1 MLIYKR
7 LLFLVFLLLVNI
19 HCWQSQTI
27 LNISTSVPTGDY
39 IARDK
44 VVGLPGSKFVATSS
58 AISHLYL
65 DKNIIAP
72 IDADGNPYSG
82 YSINSVYTIDE
93 NLPVGVVNDKYSIN
107 NGQVFYSIPIP
118 VAPGTAGFLPNI
130 GISYN
135 SAGIDGLLGVGWNI
149 SGISMINRAPLDI
162 FHQSGATAPTTSP
175 IKLDNNDM
183 LYLDGN
189 LLKGLV
195 PGSTALAPTYR
206 LENDNFTEVTRIF
219 SGGIA
224 ISYSVLTKDGMKM
237 EYGNTPDSRLMVD
250 NGAGV
255 SVPLNYYINKVTDKL
270 GNYYTYEYYNLNGEV
285 AIKEIKYTGNVAAG
299 IAPYNSLKFYYDSR
313 QDRNTKYFRGNK
325 LNTTLVLREIELFCE
340 GVSYKKFV
348 PKYDFFNARTHL
360 TSITEYGA
368 DNSHLNPTKFAY
380 DVSTVPSPGILTAH
394 IITGTELPSVADY
407 NIGDFNG
414 DGLADVLAY
423 LYSSSSGSATK
434 VYSSWQLYLNMN
446 DGSNYNNV
454 ASGAPAGGFIP
465 YSFYGPLGSGMQA
478 QGKIIGNFN
487 GDDKEDMLLLQN
499 DGINTHYYPFFSTGT
514 GFIAGPIF
522 DFPAGFKVVL
532 ADINGDKIPEA
543 ICDVHFGTTSSEVWV
558 HSFVTNTT
566 KPKTLSYPYE
576 IMSVIDYDGD
586 GSQELLVEQLG
597 DYKVLKIS
605 DSNPSNPATLLT
617 VNILDNDADI
627 NLITS
632 SEKLH
637 YGDFN
642 GDGLTD
648 QIHSGTSTGNLF
660 LRYGTQ
666 KHNSIYN
673 TFFSKPTVPLI
684 HAIPGT
690 QDIDREIV
698 IADMNNDYKSDIIL
712 FEKNTLG
719 TSMYITYGH
728 DITHKIFIGFINGIY
743 FSDLNSSLLST
754 AANGSD
760 EPELSIG
767 DFDGDGYNDVMIKTM
782 PRSDRVIIYNRPTI
796 PTRNKLTVA
805 TNGFNRTV
813 KFNYG
818 TLANGATY
826 TKGSGSSYPFVDT
839 KQPFSVVTSVLNQ
852 DANSNF
858 YTTNYTYT
866 GAKLNLHG
874 KGFLGFDKITE
885 LDDLSQTISTTE
897 FTLNTT
903 YAERLPITSKVF
915 LYSNPVNPISE
926 TYSTYSYITTEIAGN
941 PRHYAQLTT
950 NINHNNIKGTI
961 VSSEYTYDLFN
972 NILTA
977 KVDVNGG
984 LLINTTTNS
993 IEPSLFGNKY
1003 PTKIQSTTN
1012 VSQRLGKPIVT
1023 KSNRFFY
1030 NSNGLLSYQINNEG
1044 KACESQITY
1053 TYNSNTGVPLTIT
1066 ATSASNTP
1074 RASSF
1079 VYDSKHRFVTS
1090 SVNPMGY
1097 VQQSIYDN
1105 RWGQPIKTIDITN
1118 LETIYTYDGYGRNN
1132 KITTPDNNSV
1142 VSLITWYDSG
1152 IDDIMGD
1159 PFPASNILITSQRM
1173 APNTPMQK
1181 DFFTASGLHLKSIT
1195 QGFNSNYAS
1204 NLKTYNNKGQ
1214 VVISKNNYLIPCV
1227 NPALVLTSS
1236 ANYDNLNRLLNSVVT
1251 DGTTNLNTSFAY
1263 SQTGGNYK
1271 TVITS
1276 SDGKIKESI
1285 TDATD
1290 LTVQVKDNNGNALNY
1305 DYYSNGQLQETKLLG
1320 NIVNSFT
1327 YDDCGNIE
1335 TQDEP
1340 NYGFTN
1346 YHYDGFGQLV
1356 DRTNDGKTFN
1366 YSYDVLGRPMTINV
1380 PEGNYNY
1387 TYITSGA
1394 GLGNIKT
1401 MTAPSG
1407 AETKIYYDALN
1418 RAYKKDET
1426 ISGNLFT
1433 HLTEFDLFNNPIK
1446 FTYPSGLELTMEYN
1460 TIGYPKKIKNSTSG
1474 QLLWEANEIG
1484 DFGNYTKY
1492 TLGNGIQTNNTYNS
1506 FGVLQNTSAGTVF
1519 DHTYNFNVQNGNLNY
1534 LKDNVKNLTENFLY
1548 DNLDR
1553 LTQSRVT
1560 DNFTSLSLAPLN
1572 LTYDAQGNIKSKTDI
1587 GNYKYHTTKTNAVIA
1602 VQNSSSLIS
1611 SVTQDVNYT
1620 SFEKVE
1626 TIIEGD
1632 NQAIFT
1638 YGANQERVKAD
1649 YINTALGTTKTRYY
1663 VGYYE
1668 KETDGTNTRE
1678 THYVTAH
1685 SGLVGMYVKETGQP
1699 DKMYYAYTDHLGTPK
1714 TITNESGAI
1723 VFEQNFDPWGQSR
1736 NANTWN
1742 YTSIATPPNWLYRG
1756 FTGHEHLPQFSL
1768 INMNGRLYDP
1778 QNARMLNADPVLQDP
1793 TNSQNH
1799 NKYTYALN
1807 NPLKYTDPTGNSFSD
1822 WLNGNVVPTA
1832 LGGGTAGSGSV
1843 DLSINQ
1849 QLYLTPESGQLSP
1862 EQEDLYHYNEYKA
1875 MGGSLSGLSA
1885 GYENYAA
1892 AYTDRRNAIRSG
1904 DLTLTRFTHWKTW
1917 EITRQ
1922 SARELDDENI
1932 VIDQGT
1938 DEYYRRIGYASA
1950 MAIAGG
1956 DDPIKPKAQGGGGTS
1971 DQFTNKRIAEL
1982 DPRLQCDATDFIN
1995 AAKFLGVELRITQGY
2010 RSIEEQN
2017 SLYAKGRTSP
2027 GQKVTNAKGG
2037 QSYHNYRLAFDV
2049 VIMKNGKAVWE
2060 NIPSNIG
2067 NLGAVYGFEW
2077 GGNWSTF
2084 KDYPHFQ
2091 NTFGQS
2097 ISQLQKP

>member
-44 VVGLPGSKFVATSS
+44 VVGLPGSKFIATPS

-82 YSINSVYTIDE
+82 YSISSEYVIDK
-93 NLPVGVVNDKYSIN
+93 NLPVGVVNGDYSIN
-107 NGQVFYSIPIP
+107 NGQAFYNIPIP
-118 VAPGTAGFLPNI
+118 VAPGTAGFIPNL

-135 SAGIDGLLGVGWNI
+135 SASTEGLLGVGWNI
-149 SGISMINRAPLDI
+149 SGISIISRSPRDV
-162 FHQSGATAPTTSP
+162 FHNYASPPSIKSSSP
-175 IKLDNNDM
+175 INLDNFDAV
-183 LYLDGN
+183 YLDGN
-189 LLKGLV
+189 YLKNTIIGYS
-195 PGSTALAPTYR
+195 PSAPAYK
-206 LENDNFTEVTRIF
+206 LDNDNFSEVTRIF

-224 ISYSVLTKDGMKM
+224 ISYSVLTKDGLKM
-237 EYGNTPDSRLMVD
+237 EYGNTPDSRLMVK
-250 NGAGV
+250 NELGV
-255 SVPLNYYINKVTDKL
+255 DVPLNYYINKVTDKL

-285 AIKEIKYTGNVAAG
+285 AIKEVKYTGNTAAA
-299 IAPYNSLKFYYDSR
+299 ITPYNSIKFYYDER
-313 QDRNTKYFRGNK
+313 QDKNIKFIKGNK
-325 LNTTLVLREIELFCE
+325 LKSSLILREIELFCE
-340 GVSYKKFV
+340 GVSFKKIV
-348 PKYDFFNARTHL
+348 PKYDFIDARTHL

-368 DNSHLNPTKFAY
+368 DNSHLNPTKFSY
-380 DVSTVPSPGILTAH
+380 DFSNGSGSITNS
-394 IITGTELPSVADY
+394 IISSTELPTNADY
-407 NIGDFNG
+407 NVADFDG
-414 DGLADVLAY
+414 DGLSDVMAY
-423 LYSSSSGSATK
+423 LYSSIDPGNGLR
-434 VYSSWQLYLNMN
+434 VYTGWQLYKNLN
-446 DGSNYNNV
+446 DGTTYTKITEDLT
-454 ASGAPAGGFIP
+454 GGFIP
-465 YSFYGPLGSGMQA
+465 YSFFGALGGGLQA
-478 QGKIIGNFN
+478 QGKTIGNLN
-487 GDDKEDMLLLQN
+487 GDDKADMLLLKN
-499 DGINTHYYPFFSTGT
+499 SGINTIYTPFYSTGT
-514 GFIAGPIF
+514 SFVAGTSFTLPFGAQLI
-522 DFPAGFKVVL
+522 L

-543 ICDVHFGTTSSEVWV
+543 ISNGNYGSSTGSMRV

-566 KPKTLSYPYE
+566 LFSSFLFNNYK

-586 GSQELLVEQLG
+586 GSQELLIERTGKVE
-597 DYKVLKIS
+597 VLKIKI
-605 DSNPSNPATLLT
+605 SNT
-617 VNILDNDADI
+617 
-627 NLITS
+627 TS
-632 SEKLH
+632 TTMSISVIDQDYLMSGYGHNKY

-648 QIHSGTSTGNLF
+648 QVYQGEISPNFF

-666 KHNSIYN
+666 KNNGAFPSSFLHSPSTSLAHIV
-673 TFFSKPTVPLI
+673 PTIRDTTEQILI
-684 HAIPGT
+684 T
-690 QDIDREIV
+690 
-698 IADMNNDYKSDIIL
+698 DMNNDGKSDIVKLVRQINPSE
-712 FEKNTLG
+712 FS
-719 TSMYITYGH
+719 TSIDMYITYGH
-728 DITHKIFIGFINGIY
+728 DITNKVY
-743 FSDLNSSLLST
+743 V
-754 AANGSD
+754 GSFVNNFPYVID
-760 EPELSIG
+760 RGYYTQFVGPYAMRPYPAVSNTYEPEFNIG
-767 DFDGDGYNDVMIKTM
+767 DFDGDGYTDIIY
-782 PRSDRVIIYNRPTI
+782 RSSNGKRAIIYNTFKSPYNHI
-796 PTRNKLTVA
+796 YTRNKLTRV

-818 TLANGATY
+818 SLAKGTNY

-839 KQPFSVVTSVLNQ
+839 KNPYSIVTSVLNQ

-858 YTTNYTYT
+858 YSTNYTYS
-866 GAKLNLHG
+866 GAKLNMHG
-874 KGFLGFDKITE
+874 KGFLGFDKITIHN
-885 LDDLSQTISTTE
+885 DLSQTITSTE
-897 FTLNTT
+897 YSLNTT

-915 LYSNPVNPISE
+915 LYSNTVNPISE
-926 TYSTYSYITTEIAGN
+926 TQYSYNYIETPSSGIN
-941 PRHYAQLTT
+941 LKQHYSQLSNSTQFD
-950 NINHNNIKGTI
+950 NIKGIITTN
-961 VSSEYTYDLFN
+961 EYTYDPFN

-977 KVDVNGG
+977 KTNVNGG
-984 LLINTTTNS
+984 LLIETITNTIDAN
-993 IEPSLFGNKY
+993 LYGNKY
-1003 PTKIQSTTN
+1003 PTKIQSREH
-1012 VSQRLGKPIVT
+1012 VAQRLGKPIIT
-1023 KSNRFFY
+1023 KNNRFFY
-1030 NSNGLLSYQINNEG
+1030 NSNGLLNYQINNEG

-1053 TYNSNTGVPLTIT
+1053 NYNSNTGVPLTIT
-1066 ATSASNTP
+1066 ATSAGNTP

-1263 SQTGGNYK
+1263 SQIGGNYK

-1276 SDGKIKESI
+1276 PDGKIKESI

-1290 LTVQVKDNNGNALNY
+1290 LTLQVKDNNGNTLNY

-1387 TYITSGA
+1387 TYIASGA
-1394 GLGNIKT
+1394 GLGNINT
-1401 MTAPSG
+1401 ITAPSG
-1407 AETKIYYDALN
+1407 AETKMYYDALN

-1446 FTYPSGLELTMEYN
+1446 FTYPSGLKLTMEYN

-1474 QLLWEANEIG
+1474 QLLWEANEMG
-1484 DFGNYTKY
+1484 DYGNYTKY
-1492 TLGNGIQTNNTYNS
+1492 TLGNGIQTNNTYNT

-1519 DHTYNFNVQNGNLNY
+1519 DHTYNFNLQNGNLNY
-1534 LKDNVKNLTENFLY
+1534 LKDNLKNLTENFLY

-1553 LTQSRVT
+1553 LTQSQVT
-1560 DNFTSLSLAPLN
+1560 DNFTSVSLAPLN

-1632 NQAIFT
+1632 EQAIFN

-1649 YINTALGTTKTRYY
+1649 YINTVLGTTKTRYY
-1663 VGYYE
+1663 VGNYE

-1678 THYVTAH
+1678 THYVTAP
-1685 SGLVGMYVKETGQP
+1685 SGLVGMYVIETGLP

-1723 VFEQNFDPWGQSR
+1723 VFEQNYDPWGQSR

-1778 QNARMLNADPVLQDP
+1778 QNARMLNVDPVLQDP

-1807 NPLKYTDPTGNSFSD
+1807 NPLKYTDPTGNE
-1822 WLNGNVVPTA
+1822 
-1832 LGGGTAGSGSV
+1832 V
-1843 DLSINQ
+1843 DLNLNP
-1849 QLYLTPESGQLSP
+1849 QLFLTPLSGQLSP
-1862 EQEDLYHYNEYKA
+1862 EQEDLYHYNQYKA

-1892 AYTDRRNAIRSG
+1892 AHTDRRNAIRSG
-1904 DLTLTRFTHWKTW
+1904 DLTLTRLTHWKTW
-1917 EITRQ
+1917 VTTTQ
-1922 SARELDDENI
+1922 SASAVNEVNI

-1938 DEYYRRIGYASA
+1938 DEYYGRIGYASA

-1956 DDPIKPKAQGGGGTS
+1956 DDPIKPKAQGGGGGVLSSPRGFANELKYYYKFNSGTDYHLTQERFNDVFNQAHQNNAIQWNKVTRLANGNYS
-1971 DQFTNKRIAEL
+1971 IPVNFYKTDYDFAFGRATMNFSFDKTNGFKPVGFYDIWDL
-1982 DPRLQCDATDFIN
+1982 DPKAWGTRSYFN
-1995 AAKFLGVELRITQGY
+1995 EGVTRYFNWQLNGG
-2010 RSIEEQN
+2010 
-2017 SLYAKGRTSP
+2017 KP
-2027 GQKVTNAKGG
+2027 FKVT
-2037 QSYHNYRLAFDV
+2037 
-2049 VIMKNGKAVWE
+2049 
-2060 NIPSNIG
+2060 
-2067 NLGAVYGFEW
+2067 
-2077 GGNWSTF
+2077 
-2084 KDYPHFQ
+2084 YP
-2091 NTFGQS
+2091 
-2097 ISQLQKP
+2097 